1 MPVML
6 NIKKFFST
14 CVFCIFCMPSFATSE
29 LDKIQNQIKQTE
41 QQNKQIEI
49 QLETSAKDVEQTKK
63 KLVKAANQFSNL
75 EEQRNMLAQ

>member
-1 MPVML
+1 
-6 NIKKFFST
+6 
-14 CVFCIFCMPSFATSE
+14 MPSFATSE